1 MNFTGSSLAELN
13 DFLVAN
19 PGSTVEVIS
28 PALVMD
34 APLVVPT
41 GTILH
46 GNGTVLTPAMKRWT
60 KPLFWTRR
68 KIPP

>member
-13 DFLVAN
+13 DFLAAN
-19 PGSTVEVIS
+19 PGSTVEVIT

-34 APLVVPT
+34 ATLVVPT

-46 GNGTVLTPAMKRWT
+46 GNGAVLTPRQ
-60 KPLFWTRR
+60 
-68 KIPP
+68 